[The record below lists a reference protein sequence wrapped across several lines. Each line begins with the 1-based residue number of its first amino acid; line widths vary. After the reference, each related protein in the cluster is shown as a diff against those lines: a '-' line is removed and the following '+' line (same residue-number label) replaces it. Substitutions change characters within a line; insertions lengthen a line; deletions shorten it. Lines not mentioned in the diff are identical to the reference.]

1 MVQITKT
8 SDQKYQYANILIFG
22 ESGSGKTHFLGTA
35 PEGEM
40 IIFNITSESG
50 MMTLRNKNIDVIDIG
65 SLKDME
71 EALRWLETEGIKKY
85 RYVGIDSFSQFQ
97 KNLEKNL
104 SSTGFALWAD
114 IKDIT
119 KEIVDKIKL
128 LPINFIALCEIEL
141 KDDEGAVKYIP
152 SLVGTASKNNVTYW
166 FDEVYFFEKT
176 GKAGDTPTYRALTNA
191 GSKYPCKSRIGGL
204 PIVVENPT
212 IPFVIEKLS
221 PKMQAMEKPLETNN
235 IETIKRMAME
245 KKVLMGNIL
254 ISYNV
259 KTVEELSLAQQ
270 IDCINKLKAK

>member
-50 MMTLRNKNIDVIDIG
+50 MLTLRGKNIDVIDIG
-65 SLKDME
+65 SLREME
-71 EALRWLETEGIKKY
+71 EALRWLETEGVKKY

-97 KNLEKNL
+97 KNLEKQI
-104 SSTGFALWAD
+104 SATGFQLWAEV
-114 IKDIT
+114 KEIT
-119 KEIVDKIKL
+119 KAVVDRIKS
-128 LPINFIALCEIEL
+128 LPINLVALCEVSM
-141 KDDEGAVKYIP
+141 KDDDGGLKFIP
-152 SLVGTASKNNVTYW
+152 SLVGSSKDEISYW
-166 FDEVYFFEKT
+166 FDEVYYFEKT
-176 GKAGDTPTYRALTNA
+176 GKAGEIPVYRALTNS

>member
-50 MMTLRNKNIDVIDIG
+50 MLTLRGKNIDVIDIG
-65 SLKDME
+65 SLREME
-71 EALRWLETEGIKKY
+71 EALKWLETEGVKKY

-97 KNLEKNL
+97 KNLEKQI
-104 SSTGFALWAD
+104 SATGFQLWAEV
-114 IKDIT
+114 KEIT
-119 KEIVDKIKL
+119 KAVVDRIKS
-128 LPINFIALCEIEL
+128 LPINLVALCEVSM
-141 KDDEGAVKYIP
+141 KDDDGGLKFIP
-152 SLVGTASKNNVTYW
+152 SLVGSSKDEISYW
-166 FDEVYFFEKT
+166 FDEVYYFEKT
-176 GKAGDTPTYRALTNA
+176 GKAGEVPVYRALTNS

-235 IETIKRMAME
+235 IETIKRMAVE

>member
-50 MMTLRNKNIDVIDIG
+50 MLTLRGKNIDVIDIG
-65 SLKDME
+65 SLREME
-71 EALRWLETEGIKKY
+71 EALKWLETEGVKKY

-97 KNLEKNL
+97 KNLEKQI
-104 SSTGFALWAD
+104 SATGFQLWAEV
-114 IKDIT
+114 KEIT
-119 KEIVDKIKL
+119 KAVVDRIKS
-128 LPINFIALCEIEL
+128 LPINLVALCEVSM
-141 KDDEGAVKYIP
+141 KDDDGGLKFIP
-152 SLVGTASKNNVTYW
+152 SLVGSSKDEISYW
-166 FDEVYFFEKT
+166 FDEVYYFEKT
-176 GKAGDTPTYRALTNA
+176 GKAGEVPVYRALTNS

-235 IETIKRMAME
+235 IEAIKRMAME
-245 KKVLMGNIL
+245 KKVLIGNIL
-254 ISYNV
+254 IAYGV